1 MTRPD
6 DVEITRG
13 RAELLDAVRPLWLA
27 LRTHHGEIAPELG
40 PIRGDEDSWRRRRAQ
55 YTAWLAEERNF
66 LLLARRRGRA
76 LGYAFARVADHSSP
90 TWDGERTVLDL
101 ETLSVLPEARGGGVG
116 ARLIALV
123 REEAELR
130 GYDRLTLTAVAANR
144 DALRFYEREGFEPM
158 FVILR
163 DSRRRP

>member
-1 MTRPD
+1 VSD

-27 LRTHHGEIAPELG
+27 LRTHHGAIAPQMG
-40 PIRGDEDSWRRRRAQ
+40 PIRDDEDSWRRRRAQ
-55 YTAWLAEERNF
+55 YEGWLAEERNF

-76 LGYAFARVADHSSP
+76 VGYAFARVEDQTSP
-90 TWDGERTVLDL
+90 TWDGEKTALDL

-123 REEAELR
+123 REEVELR
-130 GYDRLTLTAVAANR
+130 GYDRLTLAAIATNR

-158 FVILR
+158 FMILR